1 MNQPIRKLIVVGG
14 GSAGFMAALTL
25 VKRLP
30 AVQVEVVHSPDIP
43 VIGVGE
49 STTVAIPRF
58 LHDELQIDRQEFFRA
73 VEPSWK
79 LGLRLEFGVP
89 EITHFNYPFDL
100 QIQRLVPGSRT
111 TVGYSMLAD
120 PVDASLFGALM
131 DRGQSPC
138 RVSNGRFASD
148 SRSAYHIKN
157 DKYIAYLEKKF
168 VAAGGRTIA
177 GEVASVTQHAN
188 GHVASLML
196 KDGREVA
203 GDFFVDCS
211 GFRSLLLGK
220 TLGTKF
226 ISFAK
231 SLLCDTAIVGQ
242 WNRSDNEIRPYTTC
256 TTMNHGWCWRIDFH
270 DLVTRGYVH
279 SSAFCSVEEA
289 MREMKEKNP
298 QLGDDLRVLKFPSGR
313 YENFWVGNVAGVGNA
328 SGFVEPLEAT
338 ALHMIVEQSHFL
350 SLALADGG
358 LRIVPA
364 IQAVENNRIGRL
376 WDDIRNFLALHY
388 RFNRKLD
395 TPFWRHC
402 QAEVDLAGAATI
414 VDYYRAVGPS
424 GLLSGL
430 LDPVSMFG
438 VHGYLLVLLGQQVP
452 TVAEKPTSPQD
463 VAAWRSLRELFRAEA
478 ASSLPMRAA
487 LEQMIF
493 GKG

>member
-1 MNQPIRKLIVVGG
+1 MQ
-14 GSAGFMAALTL
+14 
-25 VKRLP
+25 
-30 AVQVEVVHSPDIP
+30 
-43 VIGVGE
+43 
-49 STTVAIPRF
+49 
-58 LHDELQIDRQEFFRA
+58 
-73 VEPSWK
+73 
-79 LGLRLEFGVP
+79 
-89 EITHFNYPFDL
+89 
-100 QIQRLVPGSRT
+100 
-111 TVGYSMLAD
+111 
-120 PVDASLFGALM
+120 
-131 DRGQSPC
+131 
-138 RVSNGRFASD
+138 NGRLMSD

-157 DKYIAYLEKKF
+157 DKYIAYLEKKS
-168 VAAGGRTIA
+168 VEAGASTIA
-177 GEVASVTQHAN
+177 GEVASATRHEN
-188 GHVASLML
+188 GHVASLIL

-226 ISFAK
+226 VSYAK

-279 SSAFCSVEEA
+279 SSAFCSVDEA

-364 IQAVENNRIGRL
+364 IQEVENNRIRRL
-376 WDDIRNFLALHY
+376 WDDIRNFLAIHY

-402 QAEVDLAGAATI
+402 QETVDLAGAEPL
-414 VDYYRAVGPS
+414 VEYFRAVGPS
-424 GLLSGL
+424 GLISGL

-438 VHGYLLVLLGQQVP
+438 IHGYLLLLLGQQIP
-452 TVAEKPTSPQD
+452 TATERPTAQQD
-463 VAAWRSLRELFRAEA
+463 VAAWRSLRELFRVEAEN
-478 ASSLPMRAA
+478 SLPMRAA
-487 LEQMIF
+487 LTHMIF
-493 GKG
+493 GK

>member
-1 MNQPIRKLIVVGG
+1 VPEPIRKIVVVGG

-30 AVQVEVVHSPDIP
+30 AVKVEVVHSPDIP

-58 LHDELQIDRQEFFRA
+58 LHEELQIDRQEFFRA

-89 EITHFNYPFDL
+89 EISHFNYPFDL
-100 QIQRLVPGSRT
+100 QIQRLVPGSDT
-111 TVGYSMLAD
+111 TVGFHMLAD
-120 PVDASLFGALM
+120 AADASLFGALM
-131 DRGQSPC
+131 DRCKSPC
-138 RVSNGRFASD
+138 RVQNGRLMSD

-157 DKYIAYLEKKF
+157 DCYIAYLQRKSIE
-168 VAAGGRTIA
+168 AGASTIE
-177 GEVASVTQHAN
+177 GEVESVARHET
-188 GHVASLML
+188 GDVASLTL
-196 KDGREVA
+196 KDGRTVT

-226 ISFAK
+226 LSYAK

-242 WNRSDNEIRPYTTC
+242 WNRSDDEIRPYTTC

-279 SSAFCSVEEA
+279 SSAFCSIDEA

-313 YENFWVGNVAGVGNA
+313 YENFWVGNVAGIGNA

-358 LRIVPA
+358 MRVVPA
-364 IQAVENNRIGRL
+364 IRQVENARIGRL

-402 QAEVDLAGAATI
+402 QETVDLAGAAPL
-414 VDYYRAVGPS
+414 VEYYQAAGPS
-424 GLLSGL
+424 ALISGL
-430 LDPVSMFG
+430 LDPVSMFN
-438 VHGYLLVLLGQQVP
+438 VHGYLLLLLGQQVP
-452 TVAEKPTSPQD
+452 TVAGSPTSPQQ
-463 VAAWRSLRELFRAEA
+463 VAAWRGLRDLFRKEAEA
-478 ASSLPMRAA
+478 SLPMRTA

-493 GKG
+493 GNG